1 VPNDEVSE
9 LQNSIFDLVRGW
21 QIGNL
26 VL

>member
-21 QIGNL
+21 QIGSL